1 MIGYL
6 KGEVAG
12 IYDDR
17 IILEVQGVGYNI
29 CMPQSAMEMIDGIGA
44 NLKVYTYLL
53 VREDALQLYGF
64 LTKDDLDFYRMLITV
79 NGIGPKGA
87 LALLS
92 VMNVDELRFAI
103 LSGDSKAI
111 GKAPGI
117 GSKTAQRLILDLKDK
132 IDIGPALSDSLSSSG
147 AVADERCI
155 AQGSARDEAAQA
167 LVALGYS
174 RTDAY
179 RAVRGVGAETDD
191 VETVLK
197 QALALIAQF

>member
-1 MIGYL
+1 
-6 KGEVAG
+6 
-12 IYDDR
+12 
-17 IILEVQGVGYNI
+17 
-29 CMPQSAMEMIDGIGA
+29 
-44 NLKVYTYLL
+44 
-53 VREDALQLYGF
+53 
-64 LTKDDLDFYRMLITV
+64 MLITV

-117 GSKTAQRLILDLKDK
+117 GPKTAQRVIIDLKDK
-132 IDIGPALSDSLSSSG
+132 IDISSALSDGLSSTG
-147 AVADERCI
+147 VVADERGI
-155 AQGSARDEAAQA
+155 ARGSARDEAAQA

-179 RAVRGVGAETDD
+179 RAVRGVGTETDD

-197 QALALIAQF
+197 QALAVIAQF

>member
-6 KGEVAG
+6 KGEVAA

-17 IILEVQGVGYNI
+17 IIIEVGGIGYNVF
-29 CMPQSAMEMIDGIGA
+29 MPASSLDLIEGCGA
-44 NLKVYTYLL
+44 SVKIYTYLL

-64 LTKDDLDFYRMLITV
+64 LTKDDLELYRMLISV

-92 VMNVDELRFAI
+92 VMTCDELRFAI
-103 LSGDSKAI
+103 LAGDAKQI

-117 GSKTAQRLILDLKDK
+117 GPKSAQRVIIDLKDK
-132 IDIGPALSDSLSSSG
+132 IDTGISFDTASGVSGRSDDNTTLSG
-147 AVADERCI
+147 IRE
-155 AQGSARDEAAQA
+155 EAAQA
-167 LVALGYS
+167 LIALGYS
-174 RTDAY
+174 STESY
-179 RAVRGVGAETDD
+179 KAVRSVASDASDD

-197 QALALIAQF
+197 KALSLMSKF

>member
-6 KGEVAG
+6 KGEVAA

-17 IILEVQGVGYNI
+17 IIIEVGGIGYNVF
-29 CMPQSAMEMIDGIGA
+29 MPASSLDLIEGCGTFVKI
-44 NLKVYTYLL
+44 YTYLL

-64 LTKDDLDFYRMLITV
+64 LTKDDLELYRMLISV

-92 VMNVDELRFAI
+92 VMTCDELRFAI
-103 LSGDSKAI
+103 LAGDAKQI

-117 GSKTAQRLILDLKDK
+117 GPKSAQRVIIDLKDK
-132 IDIGPALSDSLSSSG
+132 IDTGISFDTADASTGRTDDNTTLSG
-147 AVADERCI
+147 IRE
-155 AQGSARDEAAQA
+155 EAAQA
-167 LVALGYS
+167 LIALGYS
-174 RTDAY
+174 STESY
-179 RAVRGVGAETDD
+179 KAVRSVGSDVSDD

-197 QALALIAQF
+197 KALSLMSKF